1 VMIVQ
6 DLISCHRSQ
15 RPANAKELPSLRPI
29 SIGCFAAPI
38 FCHSKNPSATIKH
51 RLRLNACRNS
61 HLINAARSGAEK
73 TQQALREFEAVMDRI
88 GVSCG
93 HDHATSAEACDCA
106 QNR

>member
-1 VMIVQ
+1 MPTYHLLIYPKGTFVQ
-6 DLISCHRSQ
+6 H
-15 RPANAKELPSLRPI
+15 
-29 SIGCFAAPI
+29 
-38 FCHSKNPSATIKH
+38 
-51 RLRLNACRNS
+51 S

-73 TQQALREFEAVMDRI
+73 TQQALREFEAAMDRI